1 MLALVLGL
9 AVLVHGMA
17 RLKMDLADHFALMDM
32 RTLRELRLI
41 AYVHTHLWLPASYAV
56 VFFACL
62 LWLEIRV
69 VPRWAVWLSFIL
81 LSMPCLAYMWACAH
95 IDNKVLSL

>member
-1 MLALVLGL
+1 MCALLAIR
-9 AVLVHGMA
+9 AQRHNQSW
-17 RLKMDLADHFALMDM
+17 D
-32 RTLRELRLI
+32 I
-41 AYVHTHLWLPASYAV
+41 
-56 VFFACL
+56 FFACL